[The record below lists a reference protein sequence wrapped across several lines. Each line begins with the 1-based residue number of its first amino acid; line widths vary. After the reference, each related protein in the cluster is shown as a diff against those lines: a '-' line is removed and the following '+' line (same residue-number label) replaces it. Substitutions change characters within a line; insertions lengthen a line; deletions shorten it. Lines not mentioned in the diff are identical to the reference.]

1 MKKVGFFFKIS
12 QKWLKIFWK
21 KIERNHVMV
30 YKNVLISEHQKN
42 IYILLDNTNFV
53 KMSVG
58 MFVRELVYKL
68 TNCVYTL

>member
-1 MKKVGFFFKIS
+1 
-12 QKWLKIFWK
+12 
-21 KIERNHVMV
+21 MV

-58 MFVRELVYKL
+58 MFVRELVYVF
-68 TNCVYTL
+68 VYAL